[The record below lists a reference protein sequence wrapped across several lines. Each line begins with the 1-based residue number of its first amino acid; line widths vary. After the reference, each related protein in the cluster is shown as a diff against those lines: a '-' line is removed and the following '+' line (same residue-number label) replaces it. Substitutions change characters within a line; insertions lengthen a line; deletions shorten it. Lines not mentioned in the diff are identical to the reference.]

1 MTNAD
6 NIKNMSYED
15 LAVYLE
21 HLVAGEREYAGIDC
35 NNSTCIEKH
44 CTKCIENWLKEPKQ
58 E

>member
-6 NIKNMSYED
+6 NIRNMSDKD

-21 HLVAGEREYAGIDC
+21 HLVSGHREYAGVDC
-35 NNSTCIEKH
+35 VHPTCMEKH